1 MDTEAE
7 YGFIIN
13 LDAQGSGLLPDS
25 DKPGMRRRL
34 YDVSGRAFE
43 QAGIRKPRLYQEDRG
58 DGILS
63 ILKATVPP
71 RRVVGEW
78 LEYLHQ
84 NLRESNRG
92 LSNPLRLRAGLH
104 IGPVASDP
112 HGRSGRAVDLA
123 CRLGNC
129 TTAKR
134 VLTASPGSPL
144 VAVVSDALYEDV
156 VRAGGRWVEPDH
168 YRRADVDL
176 QEGRQTA
183 WFLVPGLTQPPMPG
197 PSRPPG
203 PATENAATENAGAE
217 GPGPEESAP
226 AANAPAANAPVPA
239 SRSTVNN
246 NHGDGEIINSERI
259 GVINIRKSPFPTA
272 EDGAR

>member
-43 QAGIRKPRLYQEDRG
+43 QAGIRAPRLYQEDRG

-78 LEYLHQ
+78 LEYLYQ

-92 LSNPLRLRAGLH
+92 LSEPLRLRAGMH

-134 VLTASPGSPL
+134 VLTGAPGSPL
-144 VAVVSDALYEDV
+144 VAVVSHALYEDV
-156 VRAGGRWVEPDH
+156 VRAGGRWVEPGH

-176 QEGRQTA
+176 QEGRQSA
-183 WFLVPGLTQPPMPG
+183 WFLVPGLTEPPMPS
-197 PSRPPG
+197 PSGSAAPGRP
-203 PATENAATENAGAE
+203 E
-217 GPGPEESAP
+217 GPGPQQPASA
-226 AANAPAANAPVPA
+226 ATAPA

-246 NHGDGEIINSERI
+246 NYGDGEIINSERI
-259 GVINIRKSPFPTA
+259 DVINIRKSPSTGA